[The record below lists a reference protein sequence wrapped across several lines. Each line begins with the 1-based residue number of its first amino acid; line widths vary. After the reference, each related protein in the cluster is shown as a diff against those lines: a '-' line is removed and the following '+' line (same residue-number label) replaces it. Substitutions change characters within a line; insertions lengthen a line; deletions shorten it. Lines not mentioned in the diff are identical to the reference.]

1 MTSRR
6 QLYII
11 VAATNLSL
19 FTLLIGVAW
28 FASQS
33 HPNHLQQ
40 QQVLDTF
47 VMSSEDTFNT
57 SIPINGEADFSNH
70 SYQSIFGKEPPPGFH
85 EWLQFAK
92 KQQCTTVLSTYQ
104 QIYDDLAPFDRIYS
118 KDFDLIN
125 RKGPA
130 RQQYITKGVFTKRRG
145 FESKAM
151 SPHLTLPLW
160 NIFRSSTIK
169 DFKYIT
175 SNMDEPISLPATD
188 EYTGSYMNVNDTFT
202 HNSCLRDRFDTKTGN
217 ETTPRMAHGYLLSPA
232 SFITQNINV
241 PVLGMTKIPC
251 FRDVMVPGSTS
262 HVPITMNGR
271 VEDEIPWKDKK
282 NVLFWRGSTTGGQYG
297 YGSNPPPWHG
307 FHRIRL
313 VEWAKRFGEKH
324 PDRVLDV
331 GKQEPISSDSSYQ
344 VDIGFSGVIQCNEKG
359 VTGNEC
365 EKLRQTYP
373 LKSKVGFK
381 QTKQYK
387 YLMVVDG
394 NAWPNRLQT
403 YLGRTALSCSTEYL
417 SIGSFGS

>member
-1 MTSRR
+1 
-6 QLYII
+6 
-11 VAATNLSL
+11 
-19 FTLLIGVAW
+19 
-28 FASQS
+28 
-33 HPNHLQQ
+33 
-40 QQVLDTF
+40 
-47 VMSSEDTFNT
+47 MSSEDTFNI
-57 SIPINGEADFSNH
+57 SVPINGEADFSNH
-70 SYQSIFGKEPPPGFH
+70 SYQSIFGKEPPLGFH

-92 KQQCTTVLSTYQ
+92 KQQCTTALSTYQ

-151 SPHLTLPLW
+151 SPHLRLPLW

-188 EYTGSYMNVNDTFT
+188 EYTGSYMNVNDTFI

-282 NVLFWRGSTTGGQYG
+282 NVLFWRGSTTGGQ
-297 YGSNPPPWHG
+297 
-307 FHRIRL
+307 
-313 VEWAKRFGEKH
+313 
-324 PDRVLDV
+324 
-331 GKQEPISSDSSYQ
+331 
-344 VDIGFSGVIQCNEKG
+344 
-359 VTGNEC
+359 
-365 EKLRQTYP
+365 
-373 LKSKVGFK
+373 
-381 QTKQYK
+381 
-387 YLMVVDG
+387 
-394 NAWPNRLQT
+394 
-403 YLGRTALSCSTEYL
+403 
-417 SIGSFGS
+417 